1 MKSGRYNANNYRS
14 ILIQKDFNTAIDGK
28 VSQKTYYIHLIVP
41 NGDDSTMRNL
51 NNVAIFF
58 FAIVLLIA
66 LVIACNVAGGISKPL
81 SDMKEIVSKIAKGDL
96 SGRLELTQYQEINEL
111 VQSYNMMAN
120 ALQRLYSTLEMQVQ
134 DRWLLVFNNG
144 IVIVYGAVG
153 DNGKIYERNWTYPI
167 TVNGILAVSI
177 AQMGSS
183 STTVSGFLCSLANT
197 HMNIKSSVAWI
208 SVKLLVL
215 GCI

>member
-1 MKSGRYNANNYRS
+1 M
-14 ILIQKDFNTAIDGK
+14 
-28 VSQKTYYIHLIVP
+28 
-41 NGDDSTMRNL
+41 
-51 NNVAIFF
+51 
-58 FAIVLLIA
+58 
-66 LVIACNVAGGISKPL
+66 
-81 SDMKEIVSKIAKGDL
+81 
-96 SGRLELTQYQEINEL
+96 
-111 VQSYNMMAN
+111 
-120 ALQRLYSTLEMQVQ
+120 
-134 DRWLLVFNNG
+134 VFNNG

-197 HMNIKSSVAWI
+197 HMYIKSSVAWI